1 MRLEPEVKTYKKRR
15 ELTPPSISPSKE
27 PYPEIEA
34 DIAPFSRNEYRV
46 QREYSLGMGTSLLPP
61 QIHLVKSAK
70 REYGCSLELF
80 PWHTSV
86 NPLFLFPSLEKI
98 GKPINSRGE
107 GGAEDEIR
115 PFSWKVPQHGT
126 AAGVLNAD
134 IPIASHSLGTSI
146 ATSVT
151 RHQLSRVH

>member
-1 MRLEPEVKTYKKRR
+1 MYV
-15 ELTPPSISPSKE
+15 PSSFKQSIPSKE

-46 QREYSLGMGTSLLPP
+46 QREYSLEMGISLLPP
-61 QIHLVKSAK
+61 KIHLSESAK

-86 NPLFLFPSLEKI
+86 NPLLFPSLEKI
-98 GKPINSRGE
+98 GKPINSGE
-107 GGAEDEIR
+107 KVVLRMKSDPSGGRVHSKA
-115 PFSWKVPQHGT
+115 

-134 IPIASHSLGTSI
+134 IPISSHSLGTSH
-146 ATSVT
+146 AMSVMST
-151 RHQLSRVH
+151 NKMVHHRLRALHK

>member
-70 REYGCSLELF
+70 RERDS
-80 PWHTSV
+80 
-86 NPLFLFPSLEKI
+86 
-98 GKPINSRGE
+98 
-107 GGAEDEIR
+107 GAAVSNYSPGTLLSIR
-115 PFSWKVPQHGT
+115 SSSYP
-126 AAGVLNAD
+126 
-134 IPIASHSLGTSI
+134 
-146 ATSVT
+146 
-151 RHQLSRVH
+151 